1 MERVKI
7 EVSSRENV
15 GKESAK
21 KIRFRGEIPAVI
33 YAKDVNVSVTVPSA
47 SLKIL
52 NSIHFSESAVIDL
65 ELINGSKKDSI
76 PVIIKGVQYHPLTE
90 KVIHVDFMKVS
101 LTEKICV
108 NVPIELKGEPPA
120 VKEGC
125 TLNQILRDLEIE
137 GLPLDI
143 PEKIEV
149 DVSALEVGH
158 SVHVKDITVA
168 GNLEVITSLEETIA
182 TLTAKVEEIPEE
194 EAEVAAEEAP
204 EGPEVIKEKKEEGAP
219 EEGKKEQG
227 KKEQE
232 KKE

>member
-7 EVSSRENV
+7 EVSPREGV

-21 KIRFRGEIPAVI
+21 KIRFSGEVPAII
-33 YAKDVNVSVTVPSA
+33 YAKDVNMSVTVPLP

-65 ELINGSKKDSI
+65 EVAGKDKKDSL
-76 PVIIKGVQYHPLTE
+76 PVIIKGIQFHPLTE
-90 KVIHVDFMKVS
+90 KVIHIDFMKVS
-101 LTEKICV
+101 LTEKITV
-108 NVPIELKGEPPA
+108 HVPVELQGEPPA

-125 TLNQILRDLEIE
+125 TLNQVLRDIEVE

-149 DVSALEVGH
+149 DVSTLEVGH
-158 SVHVKDITVA
+158 SVHVQDISVA
-168 GNLEVITSLEETIA
+168 GNLTIITAPEETIA

-194 EAEVAAEEAP
+194 EAAEAAEEAAP

-219 EEGKKEQG
+219 EE
-227 KKEQE
+227 E
-232 KKE
+232 KKEPEKKE